1 MVRKNYF
8 ASCGCNPRNVYFYS
22 CNDCGGDLLL
32 CGKIN
37 DKGHM
42 NTPTNEIGATHWA
55 KLPDESI
62 LYYKLLDDELSI
74 WIPISKLWIP
84 PGDVPYTLYPFNGDQ
99 AETMNTPT
107 EPGYYWLK
115 TGNNPWVIVRI
126 REKGGLVWIDDSWFM
141 FPSNEARWSDRI
153 PEPEGE

>member
-1 MVRKNYF
+1 MVRLYMVRKNYF

-37 DKGHM
+37 DKGH
-42 NTPTNEIGATHWA
+42 
-55 KLPDESI
+55 
-62 LYYKLLDDELSI
+62 
-74 WIPISKLWIP
+74 
-84 PGDVPYTLYPFNGDQ
+84 
-99 AETMNTPT
+99 MNTPT